1 MPPRKDDENDHRGH
15 GGYGGTEEEEK
26 GCDSISVWRRLA
38 RRSAH
43 EYNITGIFAIFIWL
57 GSSRIRA
64 LHNCY
69 ALFRRTFMDTQTML
83 ILLII
88 ATVLALPGGLFVAG
102 MLARART
109 RWAAL
114 LGGLIGAVVVAAAV
128 FAYVSSAPNLSLDGL
143 TYFLGAFFAVSVG
156 AFSGALLIN
165 FLFGLGGRTPDI
177 SSEF

>member
-1 MPPRKDDENDHRGH
+1 
-15 GGYGGTEEEEK
+15 
-26 GCDSISVWRRLA
+26 
-38 RRSAH
+38 
-43 EYNITGIFAIFIWL
+43 
-57 GSSRIRA
+57 
-64 LHNCY
+64 
-69 ALFRRTFMDTQTML
+69 MDTQTML

>member
-1 MPPRKDDENDHRGH
+1 
-15 GGYGGTEEEEK
+15 
-26 GCDSISVWRRLA
+26 V
-38 RRSAH
+38 
-43 EYNITGIFAIFIWL
+43 
-57 GSSRIRA
+57 
-64 LHNCY
+64 
-69 ALFRRTFMDTQTML
+69 DTQTML

-88 ATVLALPGGLFVAG
+88 AAVLALPGGLFVAG

-128 FAYVSSAPNLSLDGL
+128 FAYVYYAPNLSLDGL

-165 FLFGLGGRTPDI
+165 FLFGLGSRAPDI
-177 SSEF
+177 SSEY